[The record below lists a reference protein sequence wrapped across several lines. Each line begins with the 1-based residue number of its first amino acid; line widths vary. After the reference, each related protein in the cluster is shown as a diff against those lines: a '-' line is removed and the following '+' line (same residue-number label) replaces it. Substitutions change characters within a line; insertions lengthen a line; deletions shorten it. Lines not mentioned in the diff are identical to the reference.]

1 MAAFAILFG
10 TRHLDANEHHE
21 GVVAAIAFESSVKLL
36 ALLAVGIFAAFFL
49 APAVTEAWAANGE
62 VALRRFATLPQDGEA
77 RWLTMTLLSMAAVVC
92 LPRQFHITI
101 VENVDERHLATA
113 AWLFPLYLFLMSL
126 VALRS
131 EEHTSELQSLMRIS
145 YAVFC

>member
-92 LPRQFHITI
+92 L
-101 VENVDERHLATA
+101 
-113 AWLFPLYLFLMSL
+113 
-126 VALRS
+126 RS
-131 EEHTSELQSLMRIS
+131 EEPPSELQSLMRIS
-145 YAVFC
+145 YAVFCLKKK